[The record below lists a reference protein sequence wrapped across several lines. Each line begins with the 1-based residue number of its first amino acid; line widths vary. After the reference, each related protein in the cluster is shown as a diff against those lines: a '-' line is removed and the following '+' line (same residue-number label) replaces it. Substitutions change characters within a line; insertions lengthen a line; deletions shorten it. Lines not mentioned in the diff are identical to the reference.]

1 MLHQNTLLA
10 ARVSELERQLDTITK
25 QKARKRKR
33 IQHGG
38 TMEYRVGSAKVAT
51 EASTATQQL
60 KKTRRSVDLEQAQP
74 AVRHCS
80 SYGGIG
86 HNARTCQK
94 DIEGSSESDES
105 IIFTG
110 SLFDS
115 NENE

>member
-10 ARVSELERQLDTITK
+10 ARVSELEQQLDTITK
-25 QKARKRKR
+25 RKARKRKR

-38 TMEYRVGSAKVAT
+38 TIEYSVGSAKVAT
-51 EASTATQQL
+51 EASTATQQS
-60 KKTRRSVDLEQAQP
+60 KKTRRSVGLEQAQP

-80 SYGGIG
+80 SCGGIG

-115 NENE
+115 DENE